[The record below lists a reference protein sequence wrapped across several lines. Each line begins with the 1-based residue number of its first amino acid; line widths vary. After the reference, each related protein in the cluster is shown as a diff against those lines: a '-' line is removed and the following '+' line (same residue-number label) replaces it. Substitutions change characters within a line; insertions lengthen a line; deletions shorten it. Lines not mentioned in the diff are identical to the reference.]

1 MNMMEMLR
9 RRMAKLSPEWR
20 KAFSKFQAN
29 RFRRVQYLV
38 HRTLFGSDLCR
49 LAVVNNT
56 DKWGLHSH
64 AQYYQTHFAP
74 LRRKRLNLLE
84 IGIGGY
90 DDPQIGGGSLRMW
103 RTYFPRAQVYGIDI
117 HDKSAHDE
125 RRIKTFRGSQVD
137 FAFLN
142 RALEE
147 IGPVHI
153 IIDDG
158 SHLNEHV
165 IKTFEYLFPRLAT
178 PGIYAIEDTQTAY
191 WKKYGGAST
200 CLNQADTS
208 MGFLKRL
215 VDGINFRYFD
225 VEGYQPNYYDK
236 HIVSMHFY
244 SNLVLV
250 EKGEN
255 TESMRCR

>member
-1 MNMMEMLR
+1 
-9 RRMAKLSPEWR
+9 
-20 KAFSKFQAN
+20 
-29 RFRRVQYLV
+29 
-38 HRTLFGSDLCR
+38 
-49 LAVVNNT
+49 
-56 DKWGLHSH
+56 
-64 AQYYQTHFAP
+64 
-74 LRRKRLNLLE
+74 
-84 IGIGGY
+84 
-90 DDPQIGGGSLRMW
+90 MW
-103 RTYFPRAQVYGIDI
+103 RTYFPRARVYGIDI
-117 HDKSAHDE
+117 YDKSAHDE

-142 RALEE
+142 RVLEE
-147 IGPVHI
+147 IGAVHI

-191 WKKYGGAST
+191 WKKFGGTST

-215 VDGINFRYFD
+215 VDGINFRYFA
-225 VEGYQPNYYDK
+225 VEGYQPNYYDE

-244 SNLVLV
+244 RNLVLV

-255 TESMRCR
+255 TKCNRCR